1 MLTFGSK
8 SKLICN
14 EKHLSIEQ
22 YWLIWYIHICMY
34 VCIWLT
40 MILTKGFK
48 KLKKCYIIEKLIF
61 LVKWLSIKKIILINF
76 NDTIQHRYQ
85 KKRNNFLDD
94 TISNI

>member
-1 MLTFGSK
+1 
-8 SKLICN
+8 
-14 EKHLSIEQ
+14 
-22 YWLIWYIHICMY
+22 
-34 VCIWLT
+34 
-40 MILTKGFK
+40 MILIKSFK

-94 TISNI
+94 TI